1 MAIIFSLTYTVPMQK
16 PRTSL
21 GEYFVAAVI
30 LITLVVVLV
39 ITFSR
44 SGA

>member
-1 MAIIFSLTYTVPMQK
+1 MQK
-16 PRTSL
+16 PRNTL
-21 GEYFVAAVI
+21 GEYFVAAAV
-30 LITLVVVLV
+30 LIVCVVVLV

>member
-1 MAIIFSLTYTVPMQK
+1 MQK

-21 GEYFVAAVI
+21 GEYFVAAAV
-30 LITLVVVLV
+30 LIVCAVVLV